1 MDGTVVVA
9 EAGTGRLTQTIQA
22 GRHRLIADEPVGVGD
37 DAGPTPYDLLLA
49 ALGTCTSMTLRLYAD
64 RRGWPLEHISVRLSH
79 DRRHDQDC
87 VDPLGKPCAVDH
99 IDRTLELT
107 GPLTAEQLSRLL
119 LIADRCPVH
128 RTLSGQIRIAN
139 HLVPPTVTSAAS

>member
-1 MDGTVVVA
+1 MMDGTVVVS
-9 EAGTGRLTQTIQA
+9 EAGAGRLMQTIRA
-22 GRHRLIADEPVGVGD
+22 GRHRLIADGPIGVGD
-37 DAGPTPYDLLLA
+37 DAGSTPYDLLLA

-64 RRGWPLEHISVRLSH
+64 RRGWPLEHILVRLSH

-87 VDPLGKPCAVDH
+87 ADPRATPCAVGH

-119 LIADRCPVH
+119 MIADRCPVH
-128 RTLSGQIRIAN
+128 RTLTGQIRVAN
-139 HLVPPTVTSAAS
+139 HLVSPAESAAS